1 MDAQHQ
7 TYFAITIAARTY
19 HQWTIDDSEQVEAS
33 FQAYILQNGEGAK
46 GPLPGKKEIEMFILQ
61 HPNTLRNEDK
71 ITKIKLIR
79 NKIFNERK
87 LARERARKNL
97 NQMME

>member
-1 MDAQHQ
+1 
-7 TYFAITIAARTY
+7 
-19 HQWTIDDSEQVEAS
+19 
-33 FQAYILQNGEGAK
+33 
-46 GPLPGKKEIEMFILQ
+46 MFILQ